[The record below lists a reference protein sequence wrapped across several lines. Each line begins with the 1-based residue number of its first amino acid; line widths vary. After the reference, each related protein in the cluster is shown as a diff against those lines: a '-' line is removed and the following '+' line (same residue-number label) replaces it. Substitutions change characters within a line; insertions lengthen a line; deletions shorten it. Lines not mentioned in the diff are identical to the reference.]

1 MDAVYVLREGVHDEL
16 RYSLRSLAANVEHD
30 RVHLVGH
37 RPPWATGVNHIPTV
51 QRGTKHQKVLTNLR
65 AAIHSDA
72 VSDPFMLW
80 NDDMYAMQPVG
91 KLPVM
96 NGGPLSAAIRAA
108 QSKGYRERLQATRDR
123 LVAMGIEHPLAYDA
137 LHVPQTYAKA
147 DLLAILDDGWPL
159 WATAYGNLVRT
170 DHGTQMPNAKMPDP
184 PYDGYPWL
192 SSSDRGWGRKT
203 PLGMHVRG
211 VFPTPCRYER

>member
-16 RYSLRSLAANVEHD
+16 RYSLRSLAAHVEHD
-30 RVHLVGH
+30 RVHLAGH
-37 RPPWATGVNHIPTV
+37 RPPWATGVNHIATR
-51 QRGTKHQKVLTNLR
+51 QTGDKYTKVETNIR

-80 NDDMYAMQPVG
+80 HDDIYAMQPVG

-96 NGGPLSAAIRAA
+96 HTGPLSAAIRAA
-108 QSKGYRERLQATRDR
+108 QSRGYRERLQATRDR
-123 LVAMGIEHPLAYDA
+123 LVALGIADPIAYVS
-137 LHVPQTYAKA
+137 HVPQIFAKA
-147 DLLAILDDGWPL
+147 DLLAILDDRWPL

-170 DHGTQMPNAKMPDP
+170 DHGTQMPNVKMPDP

-211 VFPTPCRYER
+211 VFPTPCRYEK